1 MSSVSAVQVVQPC
14 KRGATSIS
22 DDLFINVFD
31 GTIWDFCFS
40 ETRRIMMRVIGLT
53 DLRRYLLA
61 KSIDQPRR
69 LTMTHCGDEEFTFG
83 IFLSDQSPDIG

>member
-1 MSSVSAVQVVQPC
+1 
-14 KRGATSIS
+14 
-22 DDLFINVFD
+22 
-31 GTIWDFCFS
+31 
-40 ETRRIMMRVIGLT
+40 MRVIGLT

-83 IFLSDQSPDIG
+83 NFYRTRVRTLGNAPIDVALFKKGLLI

>member
-1 MSSVSAVQVVQPC
+1 
-14 KRGATSIS
+14 
-22 DDLFINVFD
+22 
-31 GTIWDFCFS
+31 
-40 ETRRIMMRVIGLT
+40 MRVIGLT

-83 IFLSDQSPDIG
+83 IFFSDQSPVIGSNYCEIDRYIGKAF